1 LTLKVL
7 KFLTELKKL
16 GLKFLNLFFSLLE
29 FLIPISITSRGTTEE
44 KLEMAFRMFDIDQNN
59 YIDKKEMEKLITII
73 YELTGETD
81 RTGMNDPVI
90 KVIQVMN
97 KLGIVYF
104 LKFLI
109 TWNNFIYLLKQMLI
123 MMV

>member
-1 LTLKVL
+1 
-7 KFLTELKKL
+7 
-16 GLKFLNLFFSLLE
+16 
-29 FLIPISITSRGTTEE
+29 
-44 KLEMAFRMFDIDQNN
+44 MAFRMFDIDKNN

-97 KLGIVYF
+97 KLGIV
-104 LKFLI
+104 
-109 TWNNFIYLLKQMLI
+109 
-123 MMV
+123 

>member
-1 LTLKVL
+1 MAILILKVL
-7 KFLTELKKL
+7 KFLTELKKTEF
-16 GLKFLNLFFSLLE
+16 KIQIFFFHLE

-44 KLEMAFRMFDIDQNN
+44 KLEMAFRMFDIDKNN

-97 KLGIVYF
+97 KLGIV
-104 LKFLI
+104 
-109 TWNNFIYLLKQMLI
+109 
-123 MMV
+123 

>member
-1 LTLKVL
+1 MTLKVL

>member
-1 LTLKVL
+1 
-7 KFLTELKKL
+7 
-16 GLKFLNLFFSLLE
+16 
-29 FLIPISITSRGTTEE
+29 
-44 KLEMAFRMFDIDQNN
+44 MAFGMFDIDKNN

-97 KLGIVYF
+97 KLGIV
-104 LKFLI
+104 
-109 TWNNFIYLLKQMLI
+109 
-123 MMV
+123 